1 MYHRFCPTAQQRR
14 LHGPLRDPD
23 RAGNRANNNNISGR
37 LGSGGEKFWAEN
49 EPSRSKGKADEKS
62 LCDDINNNT
71 KLIEFTYSRSR
82 KMLNF

>member
-1 MYHRFCPTAQQRR
+1 MLP
-14 LHGPLRDPD
+14 
-23 RAGNRANNNNISGR
+23 AGDLCISGR
-37 LGSGGEKFWAEN
+37 LGSGGVRFWAEN

-71 KLIEFTYSRSR
+71 KLIEFTCSRSR